1 MKTNGEP
8 TKTGDGYIDH
18 ADACRAQHDA
28 WKHDPA
34 DPANELRDWMQ
45 DCMSPQAVATI
56 AFAVHAHLARGG
68 TTGQTYGQVDWFQ
81 RALVASLGG
90 QDAYE
95 RACRE
100 AGL

>member
-45 DCMSPQAVATI
+45 DCMSPHAVAAI
-56 AFAVHAHLARGG
+56 AACLQTNRTNNGEVDRQVNWFAEQLRKLVGGNEQASRLAEE
-68 TTGQTYGQVDWFQ
+68 
-81 RALVASLGG
+81 LG
-90 QDAYE
+90 
-95 RACRE
+95 
-100 AGL
+100 L